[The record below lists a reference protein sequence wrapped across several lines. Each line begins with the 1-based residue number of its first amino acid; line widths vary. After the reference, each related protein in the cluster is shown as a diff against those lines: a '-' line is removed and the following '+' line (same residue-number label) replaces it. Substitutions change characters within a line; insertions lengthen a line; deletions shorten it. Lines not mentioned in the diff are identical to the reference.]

1 MSRLPLSLSSFS
13 VCRWIFSFDCT
24 TSLRSW
30 SGHVDDCLGVGLLLS
45 RELLHARLQGHHLRF
60 QGVPALLQLHALD
73 VAAALVL
80 EQLLGL
86 PLDLLLRLYDFLEVL
101 V

>member
-1 MSRLPLSLSSFS
+1 MHFQSA
-13 VCRWIFSFDCT
+13 VKN
-24 TSLRSW
+24 
-30 SGHVDDCLGVGLLLS
+30 
-45 RELLHARLQGHHLRF
+45 LRF

-86 PLDLLLRLYDFLEVL
+86 PLDLLLRLYDLHQGRLESRGFFEKKPIL
-101 V
+101 